1 MAFVGASMYSI
12 ISKVAFS
19 SVMLNPGPSRLVM
32 NVPDRTLEIL
42 IPRNSTPMSASCRGQ
57 DYGYTHLELPR
68 RVW

>member
-1 MAFVGASMYSI
+1 MAFVGVSMYSI
-12 ISKVAFS
+12 ISEVAFN

-42 IPRNSTPMSASCRGQ
+42 IPRNSTSMSASFRGQ
-57 DYGYTHLELPR
+57 YYRYTHLELPR